1 MIYFKNF
8 FINLFTSII
17 FYKNLIQIFMQFN
30 YIYKEIANYNIAKKV
45 YIFISFL
52 TLLTLLPPTF

>member
-30 YIYKEIANYNIAKKV
+30 YIYKEIANYNITKKV
-45 YIFISFL
+45 YIFITFL